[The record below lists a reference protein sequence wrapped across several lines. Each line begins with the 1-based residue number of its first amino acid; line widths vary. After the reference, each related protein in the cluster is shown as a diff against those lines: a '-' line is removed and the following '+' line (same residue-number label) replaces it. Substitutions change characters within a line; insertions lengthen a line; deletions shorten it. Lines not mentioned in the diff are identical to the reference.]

1 MLTVLL
7 ESDEDLAFADFDE
20 NEFFE
25 MGAALDV
32 NSINLVESF
41 GNEVSIAAAAESFGE
56 VCDRAADHDWRG
68 TLRVHADLRCPGPRN
83 RLGDR

>member
-20 NEFFE
+20 DEFFE

-32 NSINLVESF
+32 DSINLVEPF
-41 GNEVSIAAAAESFGE
+41 GNEVSIAAAAESFRQ
-56 VCDRAADHDWRG
+56 VCDRAADHD
-68 TLRVHADLRCPGPRN
+68 
-83 RLGDR
+83 